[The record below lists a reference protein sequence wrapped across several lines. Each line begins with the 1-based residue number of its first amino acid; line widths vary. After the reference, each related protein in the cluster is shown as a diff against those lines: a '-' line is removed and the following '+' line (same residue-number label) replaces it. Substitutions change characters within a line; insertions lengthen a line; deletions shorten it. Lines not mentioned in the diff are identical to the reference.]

1 MFEQVEVNKQ
11 DGLGS
16 QDNDPETGSAHEHQK
31 ELLDNNKAAA
41 SPAEQHQQ

>member
-16 QDNDPETGSAHEHQK
+16 QDNERETGSAHEHHK
-31 ELLDNNKAAA
+31 ELLDNAKAAGGA
-41 SPAEQHQQ
+41 NDP